1 MLAGNRDYFVVD
13 MIADTAIQTY
23 MNGKPYVPLLTQGK
37 VDTAMKINRD
47 KALREYYNV
56 PTRDGGENQIVKWGQ
71 VRECEKFSLPK
82 LGLTSDSESF
92 VIAMDPARTKSNGE
106 IPEKYTITATK
117 SFEDKALAESNKTR
131 LERLGFDVKI
141 TKEGK

>member
-56 PTRDGGENQIVKWGQ
+56 PTRDGGENQIVK
-71 VRECEKFSLPK
+71 
-82 LGLTSDSESF
+82 GLKACGVYYFDEESGMPCVDIIDDEGETST
-92 VIAMDPARTKSNGE
+92 VTV
-106 IPEKYTITATK
+106 
-117 SFEDKALAESNKTR
+117 
-131 LERLGFDVKI
+131 ERLMKMFENCEVEIKVNATGGLD
-141 TKEGK
+141 GR